1 MTLSICAS
9 QENSQSDII
18 WNTISQKY
26 YHTYKETRSLNKDIL
41 NGGKLISNRAV
52 NIYNIPN
59 DLTTKEGLESFLQ
72 TTMKGGLMDT
82 IQPTEE
88 LYIEFQGSNYPIQG
102 TAVIEENNI
111 KYLQLAEHPAQT
123 LNLDDELRENL
134 TQSSL
139 NLEKTQ
145 PYYVSFTGLMSAIVF
160 DDGNSQVIKPQ
171 TLSLFSVNLFDVNE
185 VYTVEEL
192 LEIIQN
198 NKNYLTSFEDINNN
212 LDPVTPNPYTM

>member
-1 MTLSICAS
+1 MKKILITLFTIIILCIPMTLSICAS

-82 IQPTEE
+82 IQPTQR
-88 LYIEFQGSNYPIQG
+88 L
-102 TAVIEENNI
+102 TA
-111 KYLQLAEHPAQT
+111 P
-123 LNLDDELRENL
+123 
-134 TQSSL
+134 
-139 NLEKTQ
+139 
-145 PYYVSFTGLMSAIVF
+145 
-160 DDGNSQVIKPQ
+160 
-171 TLSLFSVNLFDVNE
+171 
-185 VYTVEEL
+185 
-192 LEIIQN
+192 
-198 NKNYLTSFEDINNN
+198 
-212 LDPVTPNPYTM
+212 